1 MNRKFASFA
10 FGSLFI
16 LFVIFSP
23 QLQSAAP
30 DDSLHSDSTKVLP
43 FQVGECLI
51 FKLRYGF
58 VKAGM
63 AEMKVMAKK
72 RDGDCEVLHI
82 QSTARSV
89 GAFDWFYKVR
99 DIVNVYVDPQTLYP
113 THFEKLLREG
123 GYMADTFVDYF
134 RQDSLAKV
142 TYIRYKKKN
151 KIRKKEQ
158 YEVKIP
164 GRVFDALSAFYV
176 VRTLTLEPGK
186 PVFITSLEKK
196 KVYKIKIKVYPKEI
210 IHVKAG
216 TFRCIR
222 IEPLMSGDG
231 IFKHEGRLNIW
242 LTDDNLKIPVQMT
255 TKVIVGHITAE
266 LVKMEGVPQPIPARI
281 K

>member
-1 MNRKFASFA
+1 MIRKYIFPA
-10 FGSLFI
+10 FVFLFF
-16 LFVIFSP
+16 LFLLSP
-23 QLQSAAP
+23 QAARTQAP
-30 DDSLHSDSTKVLP
+30 TDSLQLDSSKVLP
-43 FQVGECLI
+43 FQVGERLV

-58 VKAGM
+58 VKAGV

-164 GRVFDALSAFYV
+164 NRVFDALSAFYV
-176 VRTLTLEPGK
+176 IRTLTLKPGK

-222 IEPLMSGDG
+222 IEPLMSGNG
-231 IFKHEGRLNIW
+231 IFKHEGKLNIW
-242 LTDDNLKIPVQMT
+242 LTDDQFKIPVQMT

-266 LVKMEGVPQPIPARI
+266 LVKMEGIPQPIPAQI